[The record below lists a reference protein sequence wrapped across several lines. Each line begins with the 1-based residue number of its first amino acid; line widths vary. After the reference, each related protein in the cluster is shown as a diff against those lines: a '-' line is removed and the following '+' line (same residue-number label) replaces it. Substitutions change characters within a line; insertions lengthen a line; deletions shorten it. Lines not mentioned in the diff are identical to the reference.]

1 VDDKQVFRV
10 VENRKFQRFVSCLNK
25 LYRMPSRRTDVRG
38 IEDRYAVARRDFCN
52 IVDGIPGQVALS
64 YDGWSSRI
72 MRGYFVMTLHWIDER
87 WIHRSSVLEF
97 KLFLSPHNMHTTSA
111 LIKRILKEFNLAT
124 KIRTS
129 TTDSGSEMPP
139 AMKIVKEVLNKDFN
153 LFLDDDFHI
162 RWVCHIINP
171 AVVDCEALF
180 LTKMW
185 EMLKMT
191 RNAQRMRE
199 AFKEVQISLAMQT
212 SKSVPGLDVD
222 NCWNS
227 MFQND

>member
-1 VDDKQVFRV
+1 
-10 VENRKFQRFVSCLNK
+10 
-25 LYRMPSRRTDVRG
+25 
-38 IEDRYAVARRDFCN
+38 
-52 IVDGIPGQVALS
+52 
-64 YDGWSSRI
+64 
-72 MRGYFVMTLHWIDER
+72 
-87 WIHRSSVLEF
+87 
-97 KLFLSPHNMHTTSA
+97 
-111 LIKRILKEFNLAT
+111 
-124 KIRTS
+124 
-129 TTDSGSEMPP
+129 MPP

-162 RWVCHIINP
+162 RCICHIINP

-199 AFKEVQISLAMQT
+199 AFKEVQISLAVQT

-222 NCWNS
+222 NRWNS